1 MYLDTANLENI
12 KKALETGVIKGITTN
27 PTILLKEKKPREEQL
42 RAIDELSGTIV
53 FAQLIGIKKDELFED
68 FLKLFELRKS
78 LKGDLGVK
86 VPATIDGLTVISK
99 IKKEYPQVKVLATAI
114 YSADQGILATIAGA
128 DLLAPYVNRMEN
140 NNVDPMVAI
149 EKMRIFID
157 DRNASTEILA
167 ASFKNTSQVV
177 NALTSGS
184 HTATI
189 PYELLVQMTDKDV
202 VSQAVEVFYQDGINL
217 EK

>member
-1 MYLDTANLENI
+1 MYLDTSNLEKI

-27 PTILLKEKKPREEQL
+27 PTILLKEKKSREEQL
-42 RAIDELSGTIV
+42 KAIDELAGTIV
-53 FAQLIGIKKDELFED
+53 FAQLVGIKKDELFED
-68 FLKLFELRKS
+68 FLKLFELRKT

-86 VPATIDGLTVISK
+86 VPTTTDGLAVISK
-99 IKKEYPQVKVLATAI
+99 IKKEYPEVKVLATAI

-140 NNVDPMVAI
+140 NNVDPMDAI
-149 EKMRIFID
+149 SKMRVFID

-202 VSQAVEVFYQDGINL
+202 VTQAVEVFYQDGINL